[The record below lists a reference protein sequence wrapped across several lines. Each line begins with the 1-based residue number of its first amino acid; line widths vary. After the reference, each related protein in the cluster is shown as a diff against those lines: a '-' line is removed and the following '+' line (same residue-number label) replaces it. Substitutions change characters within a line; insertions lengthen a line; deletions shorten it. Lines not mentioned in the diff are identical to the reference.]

1 MLAILLASRKIKKW
15 RKANLR
21 EDENRIAMH
30 VSNLLA
36 EMLAKK
42 NDAVRKNRIIPTFL
56 ARLAGFEPATYR
68 FVAGHSIH

>member
-1 MLAILLASRKIKKW
+1 M
-15 RKANLR
+15 R
-21 EDENRIAMH
+21 EDENRITMH

-56 ARLAGFEPATYR
+56 ARPEGLEPPT
-68 FVAGHSIH
+68 F

>member
-56 ARLAGFEPATYR
+56 
-68 FVAGHSIH
+68 

>member
-21 EDENRIAMH
+21 EDENRITMH

-56 ARLAGFEPATYR
+56 ARPEGLEPPT
-68 FVAGHSIH
+68 F